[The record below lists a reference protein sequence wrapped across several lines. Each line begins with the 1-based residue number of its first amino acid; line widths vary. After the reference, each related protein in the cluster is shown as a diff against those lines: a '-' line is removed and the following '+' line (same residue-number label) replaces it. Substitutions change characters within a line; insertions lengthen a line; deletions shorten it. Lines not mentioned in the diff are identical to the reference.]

1 MARTGDFRRLVT
13 LQARSATQDSYGSQV
28 NTWYDVAP
36 LWADMNPL
44 QGRELLAAQALYTE
58 VTSEISVRYS
68 SVFADPKAIAAM
80 RLSYAG
86 RYFDILGMVNE
97 EERNHI
103 VKLFCKEGVSDG

>member
-1 MARTGDFRRLVT
+1 
-13 LQARSATQDSYGSQV
+13 
-28 NTWYDVAP
+28 
-36 LWADMNPL
+36 
-44 QGRELLAAQALYTE
+44 
-58 VTSEISVRYS
+58 
-68 SVFADPKAIAAM
+68 M